1 MTQRTTKFIQDDA
14 VTGAKILLRNNET
27 LRSFA
32 QDGTTK
38 LDILKLTTANVLEFQ
53 RIPQLN
59 SALAMPSAPKDLVT
73 VEYITNYIAG
83 KTDPKDAV
91 NYYSDVNVPLT
102 GSTPLVVDG
111 GTVTNGMSL
120 GLGNQTTGTQNGV
133 YVATITGGSYT
144 LARRADFDQI
154 NDAGGTEVTIGAY
167 FKIVAGTVYSGWEAI
182 VSNADPIVLGTD
194 ILAFTLNPTV
204 QALSAGD
211 MLSKSGNTLS
221 VDLAS
226 LGGLEST
233 NPGNVSGQLR
243 VKVDTAALEKDQTT
257 RRDPTTG
264 AIVAK
269 KPYKQTVTLTG
280 TDITNGY
287 VDATVVLSQGSVQ
300 LWVAG
305 GDIQQ
310 ETVDFTVNY
319 TGGAGS
325 KTRVTFV
332 GGLAVGGVSALVAG
346 DIIEISG
353 ESW

>member
-27 LRSFA
+27 LRAFA

-38 LDILKLTTANVLEFQ
+38 LDLMKLTTANVLEFQ

-59 SALAMPSAPKDLVT
+59 GSLSMPSAPKDLVT
-73 VEYITNYIAG
+73 VEYITNFVAG

-91 NYYSDVNVPLT
+91 NFYSDVNVPLT
-102 GSTPLVVDG
+102 GSTPLVVDS
-111 GTVTNGMSL
+111 GTLTDGMRL
-120 GLGNQTTGTQNGV
+120 GLGNQTTGIQNGV
-133 YVATITGGSYT
+133 YNVAISGGTYT
-144 LARRADFDQI
+144 LTRSTDFDQVA
-154 NDAGGTEVTIGAY
+154 DPLAKEVTSGAY
-167 FKIVAGTVYSGWEAI
+167 FKIISGTVYSGWEAI
-182 VSNADPIVLGTD
+182 VSNADPIVIGTD
-194 ILAFTLNPTV
+194 VLSFTLNPTV
-204 QALSAGD
+204 QALSGGD
-211 MLSKSGNTLS
+211 MITKSGNTLS

-269 KPYKQTVTLTG
+269 KPYKQTVTLTA

>member
-91 NYYSDVNVPLT
+91 NFYSDVNVPLT
-102 GSTPLVVDG
+102 GSTPLVVDS
-111 GTVTNGMSL
+111 GTLTDGMRL
-120 GLGNQTTGTQNGV
+120 GLGNQTTGIQNGV
-133 YVATITGGSYT
+133 YNVAISGGTYT
-144 LARRADFDQI
+144 LTRAADFDQV
-154 NDAGGTEVTIGAY
+154 DDPLGKEVTSGAY
-167 FKIVAGTVYSGWEAI
+167 FKIISGTVYSGWEAI
-182 VSNADPIVLGTD
+182 VANADPIVINTTVLT
-194 ILAFTLNPTV
+194 FTLNPTV
-204 QALSAGD
+204 QALSGGD
-211 MLSKSGNTLS
+211 MVTKTGNTLS

-233 NPGNVSGQLR
+233 NPGNVNGQLR

-257 RRDPTTG
+257 RRDSSTG
-264 AIVAK
+264 AVMAK
-269 KPYKQTVTLTG
+269 KPYKQAVTLTAQ
-280 TDITNGY
+280 DILNGY
-287 VDATVVLSQGSVQ
+287 IDATVVLSQGGVQ

-305 GDIQQ
+305 GGFQQ

-319 TGGAGS
+319 TGGASS
-325 KTRVTFV
+325 KTRVTFT
-332 GGLAVGGVSALVAG
+332 GGLAIGGVSELVAG
-346 DIIEISG
+346 DIVELIG